1 MSFVDEIEVAVRGG
15 HGGPGSAHFRREKYR
30 PKAGVDGGDGGRGGD
45 VIIEAKTALQSLGH
59 FKNKSVFAAQDGE
72 PGDANNCSGAAGNHL
87 TIYVPPGTEIIDA
100 DTDEVLSDLLT
111 VDARLTV
118 ARGGKGGLGNTHFV
132 NSVNQAPTYAQ
143 PGLPGD
149 ERRITLRLKLMA
161 DAGLV
166 GLPNAGKSTLI
177 AAVSDSKSRI
187 ADYPFT
193 TLVPHLG
200 VVENTDFRRLLIADI
215 PGIIEGAHKGAGLG
229 LSFLRHIERVRAI
242 VYVIDIQSMDPV
254 EDLRLLQSELA
265 SYSAELLNRPYIVLL
280 NKMDTIGYDESFA
293 QATATEIIQRL
304 KSNKPDAEHILAVS
318 ARENRN
324 LDKLISILFEYFPG
338 PTFAESLLLKGKEAA
353 TATEEIST
361 HTIGSNP
368 QEEAEGAP
376 LSAEQPESPRSERP

>member
-1 MSFVDEIEVAVRGG
+1 MSFVDEIEVSVRGG
-15 HGGPGSAHFRREKYR
+15 HGGAGSAHFRREKYR

-59 FKNKSVFAAQDGE
+59 FKNLRLFAAQDGE
-72 PGDANNCSGAAGNHL
+72 AGDANNCSGAAGNSL
-87 TIYVPPGTEIIDA
+87 TVYVPPGTEIIDA

-118 ARGGKGGLGNTHFV
+118 ARGGKGGLGNSHFV

-177 AAVSDSKSRI
+177 AAISDSKSPI

-193 TLVPHLG
+193 TLIPHLG
-200 VVENTDFRRLLIADI
+200 VVENQDYRRILVADI

-242 VYVIDIQSMDPV
+242 VYVLDIQSMDPV
-254 EDLRLLQSELA
+254 EDLRLLQSELE
-265 SYSAELLNRPYIVLL
+265 SYSPELLNRPYIVLL
-280 NKMDTIGYDESFA
+280 NKMDTIGYDEAFA
-293 QATATEIIQRL
+293 KATASEIIERL
-304 KSNKPDAEHILAVS
+304 KSKRPDAAHILAVS
-318 ARENRN
+318 ARESRN
-324 LDKLISILFEYFPG
+324 LDQLVKILFEYFPG
-338 PTFAESLLLKGKEAA
+338 PTFAESLLMKGQAAA
-353 TATEEIST
+353 TATEE
-361 HTIGSNP
+361 
-368 QEEAEGAP
+368 
-376 LSAEQPESPRSERP
+376 LSAQSTPDVSSSEEESRKRPEDP